1 MIILAS
7 VMVLSLA
14 SCNTKPGSSSEA
26 STKTSAPE
34 KTAPQETEPEAVV
47 SQEAN
52 SEAEGSPA
60 ANSDSVVSQETKSE
74 SAVSQE
80 PEVDPV
86 ASMFNGLWITN
97 SSIGTLY
104 YFDNGTVTCY
114 INDNYDPSAPDLHYE
129 IALAFLQTVAQCH
142 GCIDPVTRSSVIFG
156 RSKSYGL

>member
-7 VMVLSLA
+7 VMVLSLV

-34 KTAPQETEPEAVV
+34 QTAPQETEPEAVV
-47 SQEAN
+47 PQEAN
-52 SEAEGSPA
+52 SEAEA
-60 ANSDSVVSQETKSE
+60 SQETKSE
-74 SAVSQE
+74 AAVSQE

-86 ASMFNGLWITN
+86 ASMFNGLWMTN

-129 IALAFLQTVAQCH
+129 IAQKT
-142 GCIDPVTRSSVIFG
+142 D
-156 RSKSYGL
+156 Y

>member
-1 MIILAS
+1 
-7 VMVLSLA
+7 MVLSLA
-14 SCNTKPGSSSEA
+14 SCSAKTDSSAEA
-26 STKTSAPE
+26 STKTAVPE
-34 KTAPQETEPEAVV
+34 QTAPQETEHEADV
-47 SQEAN
+47 SQEAK
-52 SEAEGSPA
+52 P
-60 ANSDSVVSQETKSE
+60 E

-129 IALAFLQTVAQCH
+129 IAQKT
-142 GCIDPVTRSSVIFG
+142 D
-156 RSKSYGL
+156 